1 MPRLHSDRG
10 FALPL
15 TLFVVALITV
25 MLSAVAVRVQNEYRI
40 AAASGDMLT
49 ALAVAQTGL
58 QRYLGAVSFDGCY
71 RALRPLDGDSVRYNV
86 QGGYADVVAHVV
98 KKPADSLK
106 PWMYVVRSTGHV
118 IHPTQ
123 GTDPQARRTVAQ
135 FAWWQRN
142 HIEVLAAYTAANGFT
157 NLKASGGELS
167 GADHAP
173 AGCKEPDVPALRV
186 PEGEA
191 PNPHWMSGLDS
202 IKDYATDGLSPA
214 VVAIGTGKSV
224 ADETGI
230 DWVRTI
236 TGGIEPDYQ
245 SIVLWD
251 FDYPTMLVEGDVQL
265 NCTSGDQGFGLLI
278 VTGELTIEGTGNDC
292 LYWYGVIL
300 TGEELDWDADEQL
313 IDGMAVSGLNEQT
326 GGSVLIG
333 DVDGNKLD
341 IDYDSWYVRRA
352 LASLAGFAP
361 IGNAW
366 VDNWSS
372 Y

>member
-1 MPRLHSDRG
+1 MSRLQSDRG

-25 MLSAVAVRVQNEYRI
+25 MLSAVFVRVRNEHRI
-40 AAASGDMLT
+40 ADSSGDMVT

-58 QRYLGAVSFDGCY
+58 QSYMGAVSFDGCY
-71 RALRPLDGDSVRYNV
+71 RAARPLDGDSVRYNV
-86 QGGYADVVAHVV
+86 QGGYADVVANVV

-106 PWMYVVRSTGHV
+106 PWMYVVRSTGYV
-118 IHPTQ
+118 IDPTQ

-157 NLKASGGELS
+157 NLKTSGGELK
-167 GADHAP
+167 GADSAP

-186 PEGEA
+186 PNGQA
-191 PNPHWMSGLDS
+191 PTTWMPGLDS
-202 IKDYATDGLSPA
+202 IVDYATDGLSPA
-214 VVAIGTGKSV
+214 VVASGTGQSV
-224 ADETGI
+224 ADETGV

-236 TGGIEPDYQ
+236 TGGIVPDYDYIQ
-245 SIVLWD
+245 LWD
-251 FDYPTMLVEGDVQL
+251 FDYPTMLVLGDVDL
-265 NCTSGDQGFGLLI
+265 DCSSGDIGFGLLI
-278 VTGELTIEGTGNDC
+278 VTGELTIQGSGSDC
-292 LYWYGVIL
+292 IYWYGVIL
-300 TGEELDWDADEQL
+300 TGDELDWNADGQL

-326 GGSVLIG
+326 GVSVLKG
-333 DVDGNKLD
+333 DVDGAKLD